1 MRVRNATCPLRCD
14 SRKPREPRYSVHRLC
29 FAHAVPMRGGTG
41 WDVRV
46 AEVGGEAQ
54 CSRLGSRRAARTNH
68 DLPCHRCEMPEI
80 ILCEAIAACRA
91 ASIARATR
99 VCVARRC
106 LGRVQSQQLA
116 DKARLPLALRHFELA
131 RADLHSHSDSHSP
144 KAHPH
149 LGRSV
154 CLSAPQWEASPRP
167 PSATMS
173 VPSSAAAWFPV
184 CPPISRSGRCRRRT
198 DSEGYKQPT
207 NRAPMRVRTRDGCG
221 LSLPTH

>member
-1 MRVRNATCPLRCD
+1 
-14 SRKPREPRYSVHRLC
+14 
-29 FAHAVPMRGGTG
+29 MRGGTG

-68 DLPCHRCEMPEI
+68 DLPCHRWEMPEI

-99 VCVARRC
+99 VRVARRC

-131 RADLHSHSDSHSP
+131 RADLHSHSDSHSL
-144 KAHPH
+144 A
-149 LGRSV
+149 
-154 CLSAPQWEASPRP
+154 
-167 PSATMS
+167 
-173 VPSSAAAWFPV
+173 
-184 CPPISRSGRCRRRT
+184 
-198 DSEGYKQPT
+198 
-207 NRAPMRVRTRDGCG
+207 
-221 LSLPTH
+221 